1 MDSWIYDR
9 VEAIGGAS
17 GFLYGAGGVGGT
29 LNYITKLAQRDSF
42 TEGQLRL
49 GSYGLKEA
57 SVGLNRRL
65 GDATDS
71 QGTTHYLRLDLN
83 HRDAGSW
90 VGGTQ
95 SRSTQLA
102 ASLLSDLGGGLTH
115 TLAYEAQHERVDRPY
130 WGTPL
135 LNPLRGQARIDE
147 ATLGKN
153 YNSADGLYAQRVQW
167 LRSIT
172 EWRASDRLK
181 LSNTFYAYDALRDYR
196 NVETYRFTPDNS
208 AVVRSAALLQRH
220 DQRMVG
226 DRIEG
231 SYLGELAGRRSEW
244 AFGLDVSVN
253 RQTRFPNSLSGT
265 VSTVNPYDFTTENF
279 YDIPGMAPG
288 FRPDRDNKV
297 TTTALYLENRTA
309 LTPALH
315 LLTALR
321 HERIEVD
328 LTNRRDV
335 TPALPAS
342 YSRSY
347 SPTTGRVGLV
357 WDATPEANLYAQ
369 FSTAAD
375 PPSGML
381 MGASFADA
389 INNTGLTTG
398 RQVEAGSK
406 LSFWQGKG
414 TAALAIYHITR
425 RNISTQDPQDS
436 TRTVLVG
443 QQSSR
448 GVELS
453 MGLAPTPRW
462 SVQGNW
468 SHVDA
473 RYDNY
478 QQGGRVPGGQAAHEH
493 ARQRAQPLDQLP
505 HHAGPGGQRRAAPRG
520 RYLCR
525 CGQHP
530 VLACLHAAGPGPELP
545 HRPAHDRSCTA
556 AQCHGPRLRRQPDQH
571 HGLPGGAAHGRY
583 HAARGVLS
591 EGRAMRLHLKRW
603 LFLLHR
609 WLGIA
614 VCLFFSLWFV
624 SGMVMMYV
632 GYPKLTEAERLRHL
646 PPLDGNAALLAP
658 TEALRAAG
666 IDGPLKDLRLHAGSA
681 SRASYLAT
689 PEGRRQPVAIDAA
702 SGQVLPATS
711 EAQALASARA
721 FAGDGTG
728 LHYLGTVDEDAFSH
742 SRALDIHAPCTAC
755 RWTMPRARCS
765 TSPATRPRW
774 CAMPRAPSAAGTTW
788 APGCTGC
795 TCSGAMPLMAPG
807 PTSSTCCRWSA
818 LPWPSPAP
826 WSG

>member
-1 MDSWIYDR
+1 MNSLPFPAMAAPLRLPATLFRPHPLAVALCCALGTAWTPGVQAQAQAQADIPLAPVEVSDQATADANGLLPLNKTVGTASRLGLTARETPASVHIVDRTAIEARGAQDTQEILRSIPGVTAYSPPGNIGISYRGFGTGSVSQLFNGINLQYSIAARPVDSWIYDR
-9 VEAIGGAS
+9 VEAVGGAS

-102 ASLLSDLGGGLTH
+102 TSLLSDLGGGLTH

-414 TAALAIYHITR
+414 TAALAVYRITR

-462 SVQGNW
+462 SIQGNW

-478 QQGGRVPGGQAAHEH
+478 QQGGVSLAGKRPTNTPASVLNLWTSYRITPALEVNAGLRRVGGIYTDAANTLSWPAYTLLDLGLSYRIDPRMTVV
-493 ARQRAQPLDQLP
+493 ARLRNATDRVYAASLTSTMAYL
-505 HHAGPGGQRRAAPRG
+505 GAPR
-520 RYLCR
+520 
-525 CGQHP
+525 
-530 VLACLHAAGPGPELP
+530 
-545 HRPAHDRSCTA
+545 TA
-556 AQCHGPRLRRQPDQH
+556 DITLR
-571 HGLPGGAAHGRY
+571 
-583 HAARGVLS
+583 
-591 EGRAMRLHLKRW
+591 
-603 LFLLHR
+603 
-609 WLGIA
+609 
-614 VCLFFSLWFV
+614 
-624 SGMVMMYV
+624 
-632 GYPKLTEAERLRHL
+632 
-646 PPLDGNAALLAP
+646 
-658 TEALRAAG
+658 
-666 IDGPLKDLRLHAGSA
+666 
-681 SRASYLAT
+681 
-689 PEGRRQPVAIDAA
+689 VA
-702 SGQVLPATS
+702 
-711 EAQALASARA
+711 
-721 FAGDGTG
+721 F
-728 LHYLGTVDEDAFSH
+728 
-742 SRALDIHAPCTAC
+742 
-755 RWTMPRARCS
+755 
-765 TSPATRPRW
+765 
-774 CAMPRAPSAAGTTW
+774 
-788 APGCTGC
+788 
-795 TCSGAMPLMAPG
+795 
-807 PTSSTCCRWSA
+807 
-818 LPWPSPAP
+818 
-826 WSG
+826 

>member
-1 MDSWIYDR
+1 MAAPLRLPATLFRPHPLAVALCCALGTAWTPGVQAQAQADIPLAPVEVSDQATADANGLLPLNKTVGTASRLGLTARETPASVHIVDRTAIEARGAQDTQEILRSIPGVTAYSPPGNIGISYRGFGTGSVSQLFNGINLQYSIAARPVDSWIYDR
-9 VEAIGGAS
+9 VEAVGGAS

-102 ASLLSDLGGGLTH
+102 TSLLSDLGGGLTH

-147 ATLGKN
+147 ATLRKN

-414 TAALAIYHITR
+414 TAALAVYRITR

-462 SVQGNW
+462 SIQGNW

-478 QQGGRVPGGQAAHEH
+478 QQGGVSLAGKRPTNTPASVLNLWTSYRITPALEVNAGLRRVGGIYTDAANTLSWPAYTLLDLGLSYRIDPRMTVV
-493 ARQRAQPLDQLP
+493 ARLRNATDRVYAASLTSTMAYL
-505 HHAGPGGQRRAAPRG
+505 GAPR
-520 RYLCR
+520 
-525 CGQHP
+525 
-530 VLACLHAAGPGPELP
+530 
-545 HRPAHDRSCTA
+545 TA
-556 AQCHGPRLRRQPDQH
+556 DITLR
-571 HGLPGGAAHGRY
+571 
-583 HAARGVLS
+583 
-591 EGRAMRLHLKRW
+591 
-603 LFLLHR
+603 
-609 WLGIA
+609 
-614 VCLFFSLWFV
+614 
-624 SGMVMMYV
+624 
-632 GYPKLTEAERLRHL
+632 
-646 PPLDGNAALLAP
+646 
-658 TEALRAAG
+658 
-666 IDGPLKDLRLHAGSA
+666 
-681 SRASYLAT
+681 
-689 PEGRRQPVAIDAA
+689 VA
-702 SGQVLPATS
+702 
-711 EAQALASARA
+711 
-721 FAGDGTG
+721 F
-728 LHYLGTVDEDAFSH
+728 
-742 SRALDIHAPCTAC
+742 
-755 RWTMPRARCS
+755 
-765 TSPATRPRW
+765 
-774 CAMPRAPSAAGTTW
+774 
-788 APGCTGC
+788 
-795 TCSGAMPLMAPG
+795 
-807 PTSSTCCRWSA
+807 
-818 LPWPSPAP
+818 
-826 WSG
+826 

>member
-1 MDSWIYDR
+1 MNSLPFPAMAAPLRLPATLFRPHPLAVALCCALGTAWTPGVQAQAQAQADIPLAPVEVSDQATADANGLLPLNKTVGTASRLGLTARETPASVHIVDRAAIEARGAQDTQEILRSIPGVTAYSPPGNIGISYRGFGTGSVSQLFNGINLQYSIAARPVDSWIYDR
-9 VEAIGGAS
+9 VEAVGGAS

-321 HERIEVD
+321 HERIDVD

-414 TAALAIYHITR
+414 TAALAVYHITR

-478 QQGGRVPGGQAAHEH
+478 QQGGVSLAGKRPTNTPASVLNLWTSYRITPALEVNAGLRRVGGIYADAANTLSWPAYTLLDLGLSYRIDPRMTVI
-493 ARQRAQPLDQLP
+493 ARLRNATDRVYAASLTSTMAYL
-505 HHAGPGGQRRAAPRG
+505 GAPRM
-520 RYLCR
+520 
-525 CGQHP
+525 
-530 VLACLHAAGPGPELP
+530 A
-545 HRPAHDRSCTA
+545 DIT
-556 AQCHGPRLRRQPDQH
+556 LR
-571 HGLPGGAAHGRY
+571 
-583 HAARGVLS
+583 
-591 EGRAMRLHLKRW
+591 
-603 LFLLHR
+603 
-609 WLGIA
+609 
-614 VCLFFSLWFV
+614 
-624 SGMVMMYV
+624 
-632 GYPKLTEAERLRHL
+632 
-646 PPLDGNAALLAP
+646 
-658 TEALRAAG
+658 
-666 IDGPLKDLRLHAGSA
+666 
-681 SRASYLAT
+681 
-689 PEGRRQPVAIDAA
+689 VA
-702 SGQVLPATS
+702 
-711 EAQALASARA
+711 
-721 FAGDGTG
+721 F
-728 LHYLGTVDEDAFSH
+728 
-742 SRALDIHAPCTAC
+742 
-755 RWTMPRARCS
+755 
-765 TSPATRPRW
+765 
-774 CAMPRAPSAAGTTW
+774 
-788 APGCTGC
+788 
-795 TCSGAMPLMAPG
+795 
-807 PTSSTCCRWSA
+807 
-818 LPWPSPAP
+818 
-826 WSG
+826 